1 VLRSAQRR
9 EEFERHSE
17 GVDSYKCGMLSSP
30 GSRELAQCGWRC
42 GQANGNEDAGGRSAY
57 LSQFAS
63 ADFCRSAQVDAAN
76 LPRNHKSQPHAERI
90 DSATAVPI
98 LTKIQPSRFYAF
110 KPKLSTR
117 TKPRWSTL
125 QKSRAIRARTEQQH
139 THISEAWDYG
149 KMEWLRSPRVGSLAR
164 LALER

>member
-1 VLRSAQRR
+1 MQVQYALLA
-9 EEFERHSE
+9 
-17 GVDSYKCGMLSSP
+17 
-30 GSRELAQCGWRC
+30 GSRELAQCDWRC
-42 GQANGNEDAGGRSAY
+42 GQSNGKEDAGGRSAY

-76 LPRNHKSQPHAERI
+76 LPRNHKSQPRAERI
-90 DSATAVPI
+90 YSATAVQI
-98 LTKIQPSRFYAF
+98 LTTILLSRFYAI

-149 KMEWLRSPRVGSLAR
+149 KMAQLRSPPVDSLAR